1 MIVNGKHYR
10 TVWWQANKVKMI
22 EQNMLPNR
30 FKIVTYTKYKQ
41 VCNAIYTMVT
51 RGAGAIGGTA
61 GYGMA
66 LAAVNAP
73 DKNFYKFMQKAK
85 KDIEATRPT
94 AQNLFYA
101 TNLVFEA
108 IKDYK
113 NDPKKAREVA
123 LEVAEDIAQE
133 DSDSCERI
141 GRHGSKLIKSG
152 YNISTHC
159 NAGWL
164 AFVDWGSALSPIYW
178 AKMKQKKKVF
188 VYADETRPRLQ
199 GAKLTAWELFH
210 NKIPHKIVCDNTTG
224 ALMQRGLIDMCI
236 VGSDRIARNGD
247 VANKIGTYTLATMAK
262 AHGVP
267 FYVAA
272 PTSTIDITCKS
283 GKDIPIEERDEKE
296 VLEIDGIR
304 IANHGSHAVNIAFDV
319 TPAKL
324 VAGIITEQGIIKPSW
339 KKIQALNLQPVS

>member
-22 EQNMLPNR
+22 EQNLLPNR
-30 FKIVTYTKYKQ
+30 FKIVTYKNYKQ
-41 VCNAIYTMVT
+41 ICNAIYTMVT
-51 RGAGAIGGTA
+51 RGAGAIGATA

-66 LAAVNAP
+66 LATVNAP
-73 DKNFYKFMQKAK
+73 DKNFFAFVKKAK
-85 KDIEATRPT
+85 KNIEATRPT

-101 TNLVFEA
+101 TNLVFKVILEN
-108 IKDYK
+108 K
-113 NDPKKAREVA
+113 NNPKKAR
-123 LEVAEDIAQE
+123 LEAIEIAKEIADKDAED
-133 DSDSCERI
+133 CEKI
-141 GRHGSKLIKSG
+141 GKYGSKLIKNNF
-152 YNISTHC
+152 NISTHC

-164 AFVDWGSALSPIYW
+164 AFVDWGSALSPIYY
-178 AKMKQKKKVF
+178 AKMKQKKKLF

-199 GAKLTAWELFH
+199 GAKLTAWELCQ

-224 ALMQRGLIDMCI
+224 ALMQKGLIDMCI

-262 AHGVP
+262 AHNVP

-272 PTSTIDITCKS
+272 PTSTIDITAKS

-296 VLEIDGIR
+296 VLEIDGKK
-304 IANHGSHAVNIAFDV
+304 IAYPGSKAVNIAFDV

-324 VAGIITEQGIIKPSW
+324 VAGIITERGIIKPSW
-339 KKIQALNLQPVS
+339 KNIKELNLKPTS